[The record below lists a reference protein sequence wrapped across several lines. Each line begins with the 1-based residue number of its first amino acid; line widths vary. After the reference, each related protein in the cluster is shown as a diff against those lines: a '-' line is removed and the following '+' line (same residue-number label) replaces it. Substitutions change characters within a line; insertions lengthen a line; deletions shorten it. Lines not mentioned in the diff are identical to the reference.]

1 MTGGPQITRRP
12 TNLTQEHNPLLFEML
27 RSFTTLARHLNL
39 SRAVEELGSTRQ
51 TVRRHISFLEEAKG
65 FELFRIRDRR
75 YELTERGASALP
87 EALTLLSRGNAW
99 LTSEVGFEYGM
110 LRIAKTENDWR
121 FYLQQRPLSD
131 LWQKSSDFMRDCVRC
146 WAEANGN
153 IEHPAFQPVRPYAM
167 VFRPNEQQWVC
178 VDVGRE
184 SSFATWFGWE
194 WQSSS
199 IGRTLEAL
207 PGGPLIGDIMEG
219 TFHEI
224 AANHALRFD
233 HIHTTVARKP
243 DTPLIP
249 LSYSRLL
256 LGARFP
262 DGSFA
267 LVNVIE
273 RTNALE
279 IDDLPAAYVNS
290 MDPDLEMH
298 ISI

>member
-1 MTGGPQITRRP
+1 
-12 TNLTQEHNPLLFEML
+12 ML

-39 SRAVEELGSTRQ
+39 TRAVEELGSTRQ
-51 TVRRHISFLEEAKG
+51 TVRRHITYLEQAKG

-75 YELTERGASALP
+75 YELTERGASALT
-87 EALTLLSRGNAW
+87 EAQTLLSRGNAW
-99 LTSEVGFEYGM
+99 LSSEVGFEYGM
-110 LRIAKTENDWR
+110 LRIAKSEGDWR
-121 FYLQQRPLSD
+121 FFLQQRPLSEI
-131 LWQKSSDFMRDCVRC
+131 WVQGSDFLRNSVRC
-146 WAEANGN
+146 WAESGGN

-167 VFRPNEQQWVC
+167 VFRPNDRQWVC

-207 PGGPLIGDIMEG
+207 PGGPLVGDIMEG

-224 AANHALRFD
+224 AANHGLRFD
-233 HIHTTVARKP
+233 HIHTTVARKAG
-243 DTPLIP
+243 TPLVP
-249 LSYSRLL
+249 LSYTRLL

-262 DGSFA
+262 DDSFA
-267 LVNVIE
+267 LVNIIE

-279 IDDLPAAYVNS
+279 IDELPPEYINS
-290 MDPDLEMH
+290 MDSSLEMH
-298 ISI
+298 VSI

>member
-1 MTGGPQITRRP
+1 
-12 TNLTQEHNPLLFEML
+12 ML

-39 SRAVEELGSTRQ
+39 SSAVEELGSTRQ
-51 TVRRHISFLEEAKG
+51 TVRRHISFLEQAKG
-65 FELFRIRDRR
+65 FDLFRIRDRR

-99 LTSEVGFEYGM
+99 LTSEVGFEHGM
-110 LRIAKTENDWR
+110 LRISKEEGEWR
-121 FYLQQRPLSD
+121 FFMQQRPLGD
-131 LWQKSSDFMRDCVRC
+131 LWQNGSEFMRACMRY
-146 WAEANGN
+146 WAESGGN

-167 VFRPNEQQWVC
+167 VFRPNDQHWVC

-207 PGGPLIGDIMEG
+207 PGGPLISDLMEG
-219 TFHEI
+219 TFQEI
-224 AANHALRFD
+224 AANNALRFD

-243 DTPLIP
+243 GTPLMP
-249 LSYSRLL
+249 LSYARLL

-267 LVNVIE
+267 LVNIIE
-273 RTNALE
+273 RTNDLM
-279 IDDLPAAYVNS
+279 IDDLPEKFANT
-290 MDPDLEMH
+290 MDADWEMNVD
-298 ISI
+298 I